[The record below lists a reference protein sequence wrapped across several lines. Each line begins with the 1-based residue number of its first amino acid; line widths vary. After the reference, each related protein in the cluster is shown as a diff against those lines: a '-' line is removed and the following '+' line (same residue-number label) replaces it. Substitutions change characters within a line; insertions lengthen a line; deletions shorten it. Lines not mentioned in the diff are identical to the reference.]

1 MSSSAPP
8 APRDDSS
15 ARAAHVTFFRSF
27 CTPHCGG
34 PTQACSGNN
43 KCKLGACQ
51 NEHICTE
58 CQVLRP
64 RSSFDAK
71 PNDNRCTVCKACAIK
86 KEARNAKSNAARDA
100 ATAALNAAAA
110 AVNSTIY
117 DTAAPLERIKV
128 AAAALRTSPLLLE
141 ALGPVG
147 DGKASRNFF
156 GAAFPGNISE
166 TDAWAEI
173 VNEAPSCFK
182 NRGTG
187 GGETPCIRPRAG
199 GFFGKG
205 ILDEYEIIV
214 LGLSDY
220 SLNATGSSGVEG
232 GLQRIDLCLPYGSR
246 LFTNVMGPFPG
257 RPGFIY
263 ATCMRARHEGIG
275 GLDCVVKPAPT
286 KLPPAP
292 KLLPHASY
300 LADLAAAPPDIT
312 LNLAGVEF
320 PALLAAHRTRN
331 AALER
336 AYYLDRTSLLRAAGS
351 PWVPLLD
358 AGLLKLADEG
368 HLLRAVSLTQAA
380 AINTSLAAGT
390 PLPPIGEMV
399 PLASSDAA
407 RNAVITQV
415 RDGSRI
421 ATSLSSWT
429 PAVGVARVFA
439 EMQRPAAAASA
450 AASAAAGSQIIVRI
464 PVPRIISTDLVFLN
478 VGGCKLLEAAD
489 AAHTAGRRAGGG
501 KHGKSL
507 AAVSAALKEH
517 HVHGAATGYEI
528 LYRDGVWSDEAMRYA
543 VGEGE
548 LWDGVFEGTGFAST
562 VIRLGAYKKRIEAL
576 GGKVVEG
583 PKLSAEVGVLI
594 SADPGIGDAATAKM
608 RDAIARKLVIIN
620 GAALEA
626 ALAKA
631 EATASASASTVV
643 SEAASKASSPASSRR
658 GSIV

>member
-1 MSSSAPP
+1 M
-8 APRDDSS
+8 
-15 ARAAHVTFFRSF
+15 
-27 CTPHCGG
+27 
-34 PTQACSGNN
+34 
-43 KCKLGACQ
+43 LG
-51 NEHICTE
+51 
-58 CQVLRP
+58 V
-64 RSSFDAK
+64 
-71 PNDNRCTVCKACAIK
+71 
-86 KEARNAKSNAARDA
+86 
-100 ATAALNAAAA
+100 
-110 AVNSTIY
+110 
-117 DTAAPLERIKV
+117 
-128 AAAALRTSPLLLE
+128 
-141 ALGPVG
+141 
-147 DGKASRNFF
+147 
-156 GAAFPGNISE
+156 
-166 TDAWAEI
+166 
-173 VNEAPSCFK
+173 
-182 NRGTG
+182 
-187 GGETPCIRPRAG
+187 
-199 GFFGKG
+199 
-205 ILDEYEIIV
+205 
-214 LGLSDY
+214 SDY
-220 SLNATGSSGVEG
+220 NLNATGSSGVEG

-246 LFTNVMGPFPG
+246 LFTRVMGPCPA

-263 ATCMRARHEGIG
+263 ATCMLVRREGIG
-275 GLDCVVKPAPT
+275 GLDCVVKPAPA

-292 KLLPHASY
+292 KLLAHASY

-312 LNLAGVEF
+312 LNLTGVDF
-320 PALLAAHRTRN
+320 SALLAAHRTRN

-336 AYYLDRTSLLRAAGS
+336 AYYLGRTSLLRAAGS

-358 AGLLKLADEG
+358 ACLLKLADEG

-380 AINTSLAAGT
+380 AIDASLAAGT

-399 PLASSDAA
+399 LLASSDAA

-464 PVPRIISTDLVFLN
+464 PVPRIISPDLVFLN
-478 VGGCKLLEAAD
+478 VGGCKLLETAD
-489 AAHTAGRRAGGG
+489 AEHTAAGGT
-501 KHGKSL
+501 HGKGL

-528 LYRDGVWSDEAMRYA
+528 FYRDGVWSDEAMRYA

-548 LWDGVFEGTGFAST
+548 PWDGVFEGTVFAST

-583 PKLSAEVGVLI
+583 QKLSAEVGVLM
-594 SADPGIGDAATAKM
+594 SADPGIGDAATAKT

-643 SEAASKASSPASSRR
+643 SEGEEKVAAPTASKRARKA
-658 GSIV
+658 